1 MTTMNQKLLSLS
13 VLPAIV
19 ILLLASCGGQ
29 SKKKPVTADTI
40 ALAPC
45 PRFQAD
51 SAMLYIHE
59 QCSFG
64 PRVTGSDAAQRC
76 GDYIAERFKAF
87 GAEVE
92 EQTGDVTVWD
102 GSKLPARNIIARIP
116 PRPATDGDSA
126 SADGQT
132 ASAPN
137 RILLCAHWD
146 SRPWADNDPDEAN
159 HHSPIL
165 AANDGAS
172 GVAVLLEICRL
183 LQQQPPSV
191 GIDMVC
197 FDAEDMGTPE
207 WAEDRIGSSDTWCLG
222 SRLWAERAK
231 AEGYKARYGILL
243 DMVGGRGATFARE
256 GISQE
261 LAQHVVGRVWQLAG
275 QLSYRQFF
283 PLTDGG
289 HITDD
294 HINVNLIAHVPC
306 IDIIPYYREGPSSFG
321 PTWHTID
328 DTPDNIDPNVLD
340 AVGQTITQLIYNEST
355 QDQ

>member
-1 MTTMNQKLLSLS
+1 MS
-13 VLPAIV
+13 VVSALTACKG
-19 ILLLASCGGQ
+19 AT
-29 SKKKPVTADTI
+29 KPVEQTSQPVVSI
-40 ALAPC
+40 QFL
-45 PRFQAD
+45 AD
-51 SAMLYIHE
+51 SAYAFCQQ
-59 QCSFG
+59 QCDFG
-64 PRVTGSDAAQRC
+64 PRTMNSEAHQRC
-76 GDYIAERFKAF
+76 AQWIQQRFEQYGCTVELQKADL
-87 GAEVE
+87 
-92 EQTGDVTVWD
+92 TGFD
-102 GSKLPARNIIARIP
+102 GTLLHATNIIARTP
-116 PRPATDGDSA
+116 SALGPAKRDA
-126 SADGQT
+126 
-132 ASAPN
+132 
-137 RILLCAHWD
+137 ILVCAHWD

-222 SRLWAERAK
+222 SRLWAEHAK

-275 QLSYRQFF
+275 QLGYRQFF